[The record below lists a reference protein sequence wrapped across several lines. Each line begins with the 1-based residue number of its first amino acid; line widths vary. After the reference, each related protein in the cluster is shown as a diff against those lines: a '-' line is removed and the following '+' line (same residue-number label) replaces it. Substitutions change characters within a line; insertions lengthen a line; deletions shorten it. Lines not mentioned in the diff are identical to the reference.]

1 MIKNGL
7 DVEKQAVAQV
17 AELMAAAARTAPK
30 GCGIDNL
37 EVRIVD
43 GYEKDALAEEMRR
56 QGVEAGV
63 DFFVRDG
70 NNMDTA
76 FTAVLLG
83 IRISPILCPNCG
95 FCGYKDC
102 AENIANN
109 GI

>member
-43 GYEKDALAEEMRR
+43 GYEKDALLR
-56 QGVEAGV
+56 
-63 DFFVRDG
+63 
-70 NNMDTA
+70 
-76 FTAVLLG
+76 
-83 IRISPILCPNCG
+83 
-95 FCGYKDC
+95 K
-102 AENIANN
+102 
-109 GI
+109 